1 MTKALLYTLER
12 PAPHTLTAAAGSQR
26 PRRALRDSFA
36 RPAAPTRQLEDVLGA
51 AARGG
56 GSDLHV
62 LPLLQLGHE
71 APRRPRELELE
82 VSEKWKLG
90 SGGVLSCLVGDHD
103 RLEIPLKTPSEERPR
118 GACLG
123 VSEGPR
129 SLRGCAERGWL
140 GGTGL
145 QRVGPGT
152 L

>member
-1 MTKALLYTLER
+1 MISTS
-12 PAPHTLTAAAGSQR
+12 APCSSLAM
-26 PRRALRDSFA
+26 RRR
-36 RPAAPTRQLEDVLGA
+36 
-51 AARGG
+51 
-56 GSDLHV
+56 
-62 LPLLQLGHE
+62 
-71 APRRPRELELE
+71 
-82 VSEKWKLG
+82 
-90 SGGVLSCLVGDHD
+90 GVLVNSNLRYPKPMEAGPAGGDHD

>member
-1 MTKALLYTLER
+1 MER
-12 PAPHTLTAAAGSQR
+12 PPEEEVVISTSFPCSSLAM
-26 PRRALRDSFA
+26 RRHGVRVA
-36 RPAAPTRQLEDVLGA
+36 
-51 AARGG
+51 
-56 GSDLHV
+56 
-62 LPLLQLGHE
+62 
-71 APRRPRELELE
+71 RELELE

-90 SGGVLSCLVGDHD
+90 GFSLLGGGS
-103 RLEIPLKTPSEERPR
+103 RQTFEIPLKTPSEERPR

>member
-1 MTKALLYTLER
+1 MSLTRTLMR
-12 PAPHTLTAAAGSQR
+12 I
-26 PRRALRDSFA
+26 
-36 RPAAPTRQLEDVLGA
+36 LGA
-51 AARGG
+51 
-56 GSDLHV
+56 S
-62 LPLLQLGHE
+62 PQLGVL
-71 APRRPRELELE
+71 RRVDEETVPLTLAESLFLWLWGRE
-82 VSEKWKLG
+82 
-90 SGGVLSCLVGDHD
+90 
-103 RLEIPLKTPSEERPR
+103 RLEMPETPSEERPR

>member
-1 MTKALLYTLER
+1 MCLER
-12 PAPHTLTAAAGSQR
+12 PPEEEVVISTSVPCSSLAM
-26 PRRALRDSFA
+26 RRRG
-36 RPAAPTRQLEDVLGA
+36 VL
-51 AARGG
+51 
-56 GSDLHV
+56 V
-62 LPLLQLGHE
+62 I
-71 APRRPRELELE
+71 ELELE

-90 SGGVLSCLVGDHD
+90 GFLCLVGDHD

>member
-1 MTKALLYTLER
+1 MISTSVPCSSLAM
-12 PAPHTLTAAAGSQR
+12 
-26 PRRALRDSFA
+26 RRR
-36 RPAAPTRQLEDVLGA
+36 
-51 AARGG
+51 
-56 GSDLHV
+56 
-62 LPLLQLGHE
+62 
-71 APRRPRELELE
+71 
-82 VSEKWKLG
+82 
-90 SGGVLSCLVGDHD
+90 GVLVNSNLRYPKPMEAGPAGGDSLCLVGDHD

>member
-1 MTKALLYTLER
+1 MCLER
-12 PAPHTLTAAAGSQR
+12 PPEEEVVISTSVPCSSLAM
-26 PRRALRDSFA
+26 RRRGVLVNSIE
-36 RPAAPTRQLEDVLGA
+36 LEVFRNQWKLGLL
-51 AARGG
+51 GG
-56 GSDLHV
+56 GS
-62 LPLLQLGHE
+62 
-71 APRRPRELELE
+71 R
-82 VSEKWKLG
+82 
-90 SGGVLSCLVGDHD
+90 CLVGDHD

>member
-1 MTKALLYTLER
+1 MISTSVPCSSLAMRRRGVLVNSNLRYPKPMEAG
-12 PAPHTLTAAAGSQR
+12 PA
-26 PRRALRDSFA
+26 
-36 RPAAPTRQLEDVLGA
+36 
-51 AARGG
+51 GG
-56 GSDLHV
+56 GSL
-62 LPLLQLGHE
+62 
-71 APRRPRELELE
+71 
-82 VSEKWKLG
+82 
-90 SGGVLSCLVGDHD
+90 CLVGDHD